1 LPLRDALQ
9 PRRHLLV
16 TFAAVT
22 LLLTGTLIWLSWQLV
37 RQDEALFEQ
46 RIEERRESAADL
58 ATAALQKGL
67 LQAEEQL
74 ASLSLTPAADTPVKA
89 EEVAKH
95 CGAESVVAICRRDRL
110 EAFPRGRL
118 PFYPARP
125 SPAAPARDVFVRA
138 ESLEFLHE
146 DTGAAAVALQRL
158 ARSSDP
164 GVRAGALAR
173 LARIYRKDG
182 RLHDALEAYADLGV
196 LGLVNV
202 EGLPADLVGR
212 HATLAL
218 LEALGERERAEREA
232 AALLRDLQA
241 GRWLL
246 LRAEYGFYTAE
257 AQRRLAAPPPAE
269 AYRAGMALAWA
280 VDWLW
285 ESWRTSVQ
293 ARKVAD
299 GQRLLWC
306 DDTPVLLLWRASAEG
321 MTGLAMGPGDVRTR
335 WLSTLEPVLERQG
348 VGIVL
353 TDPDGRAVSGR
364 LTGDRRRQS
373 LRLASATSL
382 PWNLHLQTL
391 DVGVRHAY
399 FDARRRVLFGA
410 LLFIAL
416 LILAGSHFVWRAL
429 TREMAV
435 ARLQSDFVSAV
446 SHELRTP
453 LTALQQFSELLV
465 AGRVPDEKA
474 RLQYYGAMAHES
486 RHLRRLV
493 ERLLD
498 FGRIEAGAL
507 KYRTEPVDLTALVRD
522 VVAEF
527 EGSGEARE
535 HRLELNMNGPMRPV
549 RADAEMLGCVIWNL
563 LDNAVKYS
571 PGCSRVWVD
580 VQEDAAS
587 IAIRVR
593 DQGAG
598 VRPEERDDIF
608 RKFFRGTAAKAGEVR
623 GAGIGLA
630 MAREIVAA
638 HGGRLVVE
646 STPGEGSVFIV
657 ELPFEG

>member
-1 LPLRDALQ
+1 MPRRDALQ

-16 TFAAVT
+16 VSAAVT

-58 ATAALQKGL
+58 ATAALQRGL
-67 LQAEEQL
+67 LQAEEEL
-74 ASLSLTPAADTPVKA
+74 TSLSLTPAAETSARA
-89 EEVAKH
+89 EEAAKH
-95 CGAESVVAICRRDRL
+95 WGAGSVLAICRHDGV
-110 EAFPRGRL
+110 EAFPKGRL

-125 SPAAPARDVFVRA
+125 SPAAHARDVFAHA

-146 DTGAAAVALQRL
+146 DRGQATVTLRGL

-173 LARIYRKDG
+173 LGRIHRKDG
-182 RLHDALEAYADLGV
+182 RFRDALAAYDDLAR
-196 LGLVNV
+196 LGLANV
-202 EGLPADLVGR
+202 EGLPADLVAR
-212 HATLAL
+212 HARLAV

-232 AALLRDLQA
+232 SALFGDLQG
-241 GRWLL
+241 GRWTL
-246 LRAEYGFYTAE
+246 LRAEYGFYTTE
-257 AQRRLAAPPPAE
+257 AQRRLTAPAQAEEDRAAI
-269 AYRAGMALAWA
+269 ALAWA

-285 ESWRTSVQ
+285 GSWRSAVEGQ
-293 ARKVAD
+293 KIAD
-299 GQRLLWC
+299 GQRLVWC
-306 DDTPVLLLWRASAEG
+306 GDTPVLVLWRATAER
-321 MTGLAMGPGDVRTR
+321 MTGLAIGPGDVRAR
-335 WLSTLEPVLERQG
+335 WLSALEPVLEEQG

-353 TDPDGRAVSGR
+353 TDPDGRGVSGR
-364 LTGDRRRQS
+364 LTMDRRRQS

-391 DVGVRHAY
+391 DLGVRHAY

-410 LLFIAL
+410 LLLIAL
-416 LILAGSHFVWRAL
+416 LILAGSYFVWRAL
-429 TREMAV
+429 TREMAA
-435 ARLQSDFVSAV
+435 ARLQADFVSAV

-465 AGRVPDEKA
+465 AGRVADERA
-474 RLQYYGAMAHES
+474 RSQYYEAMAHES

-507 KYRTEPVDLTALVRD
+507 KYRTEPLDLTALVRE
-522 VVAEF
+522 VVADF
-527 EGSGEARE
+527 EGSGDTRE
-535 HRLELNMNGPMRPV
+535 HRIELNVNGSMRPV

-571 PGCSRVWVD
+571 PGSSTVWVD
-580 VQEDAAS
+580 VEQDADSA
-587 IAIRVR
+587 AVRVR
-593 DQGAG
+593 DRGAG

-608 RKFFRGTAAKAGEVR
+608 RKFSRGTAAKAGGVR

-630 MAREIVAA
+630 MARQIVSA
-638 HGGRLVVE
+638 HGGRVVVE
-646 STPGEGSVFIV
+646 STPGEGSVFTV
-657 ELPFEG
+657 ELPLEG